1 MTIQT
6 QAPGSSRA
14 ATASDATTAE
24 REVSREDRLFG
35 RVLSLVSLG
44 TVLVL
49 MARVTKHASDPLD
62 NTDMWF
68 HLKLGHEF
76 LGGWSLRHPG
86 HLSSFA
92 TSPWT
97 PTQWSTEILA
107 AKMDDWFGL
116 PGVAWLFGLLYLVLI
131 AAVFF
136 LCRRHG
142 DLLPAAIAV
151 GVCVVAAGASL
162 SARPQ
167 VVSLVLFT
175 LSVAA
180 WGRATR
186 TVTPP
191 WWLVPLTWVWA
202 TAHGLWTAGVLVG
215 VATAVGIAVEQKI
228 GWRRTG
234 GLLAVP
240 VLSVVAACLTPV
252 GPALLTSQLA
262 VGARTSM
269 ITEWGPTSFR
279 EPAAFLAAAMVGVTV
294 LRWARRGSIGWTSL
308 FQLILAGGWVLLVS
322 RMVPF
327 GAILAA
333 PLFVAAVTE
342 VVPDRTRSALA
353 ARSERLIVLGGALL
367 CLIGLT
373 LAVPHTADRPGGV
386 PTKFSARLAELPTGS
401 AVVVEDGAG
410 AWMEYAFPGLNPTI
424 DGMLDAYPV
433 GYIRKFSNLTAV
445 GHGWTDFVDD
455 SGARVAVVLKDSPL
469 EGGLTG
475 QLHWRMVQKDRDW
488 VYLEAPSS

>member
-1 MTIQT
+1 VFTF
-6 QAPGSSRA
+6 
-14 ATASDATTAE
+14 ASLA
-24 REVSREDRLFG
+24 
-35 RVLSLVSLG
+35 
-44 TVLVL
+44 TVLLV
-49 MARVTKHASDPLD
+49 MGRVTKHAADPLD

-86 HLSSFA
+86 QLSSFA
-92 TSPWT
+92 TSPWV

-116 PGVAWLFGLLYLVLI
+116 PGVAWMFGLLYLVLI

-151 GVCVVAAGASL
+151 GVCVVSSGASL

-175 LSVAA
+175 VTVAA
-180 WGRATR
+180 WSRAAR

-215 VATAVGIAVEQKI
+215 VATAVGIAVDQKV
-228 GWRRTG
+228 GWRRAG
-234 GLLAVP
+234 RLLAVP
-240 VLSVVAACLTPV
+240 ALSVVAACLTPV

-269 ITEWGPTSFR
+269 ITEWGATSFR
-279 EPAAFLAAAMVGVTV
+279 EPAAFLVAAMVGVTV
-294 LRWARRGSIGWTSL
+294 LRWARRAPVAWTSL
-308 FQLILAGGWVLLVS
+308 FQLMLAGGWVLLVT

-333 PLFVAAVTE
+333 PLFVAAVSE
-342 VVPDRTRSALA
+342 VLPERTRSGGL
-353 ARSERLIVLGGALL
+353 RLERVVVVGGALV
-367 CLIGLT
+367 CLFGLT
-373 LAVPHTADRPGGV
+373 LAVPRTADQPSGV
-386 PTKFSARLAELPTGS
+386 PTKFSARLEALPDEST
-401 AVVVEDGAG
+401 VLVEDGSG
-410 AWMEYAFPGLNPTI
+410 AWIEYAFPRLNPTI

-433 GYIRKFSNLTAV
+433 SYMRRFSEMRKLEPGWVRFIRGSRA
-445 GHGWTDFVDD
+445 
-455 SGARVAVVLKDSPL
+455 SVAVLRDKSPL
-469 EGGLTG
+469 SLAMEA
-475 QLHWRMVQKDRDW
+475 QLHWKVVQKDRDW
-488 VYLEAPSS
+488 VYLEAPAD